1 MLKAGPVTLSSL
13 LPVEQVWNS
22 QLLQHHA
29 CLHADIL
36 PAMLI
41 ADQTSVIVSQSQLK
55 AFLRRVSVVMVSGHN
70 NRALT
75 KTLPDGLLINDSHFS
90 F

>member
-1 MLKAGPVTLSSL
+1 MLKAGPVTLSFL
-13 LPVEQVWNS
+13 LPEEQVWKS

-29 CLHADIL
+29 GLHADVL

-41 ADQTSVIVSQSQLK
+41 ADQTSVIVSQSQLN
-55 AFLRRVSVVMVSGHN
+55 AFLRRVSVVMVSGH